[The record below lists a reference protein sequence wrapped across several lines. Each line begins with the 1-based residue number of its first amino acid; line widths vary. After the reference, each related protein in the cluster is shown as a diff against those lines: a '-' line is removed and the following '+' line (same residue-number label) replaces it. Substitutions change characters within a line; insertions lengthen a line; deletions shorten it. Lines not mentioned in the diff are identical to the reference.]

1 MELRRASTAL
11 GCGCAAVIA
20 LFLVA
25 VLTLTWATY
34 RAGEDFERQARD
46 PDTAAER
53 AREVV
58 AFAEL
63 PEGYR
68 ALGTLSVPL
77 LLDVALFMPPIAGDF
92 GAGRDGAA
100 GEPEKAPDRGFLYVR
115 LRDWM
120 GRGDE
125 LREALGGSAADDAPL
140 DQQGL
145 AFDPREVVARGH
157 LVSGRAEVQ
166 WLARRGSVTV
176 DPGAF
181 GGGDEDGGDA
191 AGGGVD
197 KGGDGGGRAAAAAGP
212 AAGGPARR
220 DAVERE
226 PSESEPAAGGPA
238 AGEPVGDVEHRVARA
253 AEDVARAAAGDA
265 MPGILSILAFDC
277 PGDDSWQ
284 RLGVWYG
291 PDPAPDRPAAEID
304 WSGGPAD
311 PQAIADFLG
320 HFELCG

>member
-25 VLTLTWATY
+25 VLTLTWGTY
-34 RAGEDFERQARD
+34 RAGEDFERQVRD
-46 PDTAAER
+46 PDAAAER

-58 AFAEL
+58 AFADL

-77 LLDVALFMPPIAGDF
+77 LLDVALFMPPIPGER

-100 GEPEKAPDRGFLYVR
+100 GDPEEPPDRGFLYVR

-145 AFDPREVVARGH
+145 AFDPREVVARGR
-157 LVSGRAEVQ
+157 LVSGRAQVQ

-176 DPGAF
+176 DTAAF
-181 GGGDEDGGDA
+181 GGGDEEGDDGGDA
-191 AGGGVD
+191 AGGG
-197 KGGDGGGRAAAAAGP
+197 DGGGQGAGD
-212 AAGGPARR
+212 AG
-220 DAVERE
+220 
-226 PSESEPAAGGPA
+226 PAAGGPA
-238 AGEPVGDVEHRVARA
+238 AGETAGRATGERGSAASEPSGDVKRRVARA

-265 MPGILSILAFDC
+265 MPGVLSILAFDC

-284 RLGVWYG
+284 RLGVWYA
-291 PDPAPDRPAAEID
+291 PDPAPDRPAAEVD
-304 WSGGPAD
+304 WSGSPAD
-311 PQAIADFLG
+311 PRAIADFLG